1 MRAEEIRKYA
11 KAEPF
16 KPFAIRLEDGREFI
30 VSRPQSIW
38 VPPSGL
44 NCVVGEDDGTA
55 VLLSVEQVASI
66 SYRDAA

>member
-1 MRAEEIRKYA
+1 MKAEEIRGYA

-16 KPFAIRLEDGREFI
+16 RPFAIKLVDGREFF
-30 VSRPQSIW
+30 VGRPQSIW
-38 VPPSGL
+38 VPPSGM

-66 SYRDAA
+66 DYRDAA